1 MREALALVRA
11 AWLTTLSYRLQM
23 FVSVLGLVLSIVPLY
38 FISRA
43 VQPIMADSIRLE
55 GRDYFAF
62 LIVGLVTYLL
72 IATVANGLH
81 GALSAE
87 ISSGALEAMLA
98 TPTRLWSIVAG
109 EMGQGFSWA
118 LVRATLMLVTA
129 WAFGAHIMWDRA
141 LAAVVIVGLILL
153 AYLPIGIVAGAM
165 VLAFRTTA
173 QSTTVALSLSAL
185 LGGVYYP
192 TSVIPSWLARVSEFI
207 PLTYGLR
214 ALRRALI
221 EGAPLTAL
229 APDLLALAA
238 FGIVLSL
245 VSIVMFRWSVG
256 HARRVGTLA
265 QY

>member
-1 MREALALVRA
+1 MREALALTRA
-11 AWLTTLSYRLQM
+11 AWLTVLSYRLQM
-23 FVSVLGLVLSIVPLY
+23 FASVLGLVMSVVPLY

-72 IATVANGLH
+72 IAVVVNGLH
-81 GALSAE
+81 GALSGE

-118 LVRATLMLVTA
+118 LVRAVLMLVTA
-129 WAFGAHIMWDRA
+129 WFFGAHILWDRA
-141 LAAVVIVGLILL
+141 LVALGIVLLILL
-153 AYLPIGIVAGAM
+153 AYLPIGIAAGAM
-165 VLAFRTTA
+165 ILAFRTTA
-173 QSTTVALSLSAL
+173 QATTVVLSLSAL

-192 TSVIPSWLARVSEFI
+192 TSVIPSWLAQISQFI

-214 ALRRALI
+214 ALRRSLI
-221 EGAPLTAL
+221 EGAPLSAL
-229 APDLLALAA
+229 APDLTILAG
-238 FGIVLSL
+238 FGVVFTVVSVL
-245 VSIVMFRWSVG
+245 MFRWSVT

>member
-1 MREALALVRA
+1 MREALALIRA
-11 AWLTTLSYRLQM
+11 AWLTAVSYRLQM
-23 FVSVLGLVLSIVPLY
+23 FASVVGLVLSIVPLY

-72 IATVANGLH
+72 IAVVVNGLH
-81 GALSAE
+81 GALSGE

-98 TPTRLWSIVAG
+98 TPTRLWSIVVG

-118 LVRATLMLVTA
+118 LVRAVLMLVTA
-129 WAFGAHIMWDRA
+129 WFFGAHIIWDRA
-141 LAAVVIVGLILL
+141 LVAAGIIALILL
-153 AYLPIGIVAGAM
+153 AYLPVGLIAGAM
-165 VLAFRTTA
+165 ILAFRTTA
-173 QSTTVALSLSAL
+173 QGTTVVLSLSAL

-192 TSVIPSWLARVSEFI
+192 TSVIPSWLADISQFI

-214 ALRRALI
+214 ALRRSLI
-221 EGAPLTAL
+221 EGAPLSAL
-229 APDLLALAA
+229 APDLAILAG
-238 FGIVLSL
+238 FGIVLMV
-245 VSIVMFRWSVG
+245 VSILVFSWSVTY
-256 HARRVGTLA
+256 ARRVGTLA

>member
-1 MREALALVRA
+1 MREALALIRA

-81 GALSAE
+81 GALSSE

-98 TPTRLWSIVAG
+98 TPTRLWAIVVG
-109 EMGQGFSWA
+109 EMGQGFSWT

-129 WAFGAHIMWDRA
+129 WAFGAHILWDRA

-165 VLAFRTTA
+165 ILAFRTTA
-173 QSTTVALSLSAL
+173 QSTTVVLSLSAL

-192 TSVIPSWLARVSEFI
+192 TSVIPSWLARVSDFI

-221 EGAPLTAL
+221 EGAPLSAL
-229 APDLLALAA
+229 APDLLALTA

-245 VSIVMFRWSVG
+245 VSIVMFGWSVG

>member
-1 MREALALVRA
+1 MREALALIRA

-23 FVSVLGLVLSIVPLY
+23 FVQILGLVLSIIPLY

-62 LIVGLVTYLL
+62 VTVGLVTYML
-72 IATVANGLH
+72 IAAVVNGLH
-81 GALSAE
+81 GALSSE

-109 EMGQGFSWA
+109 EMGQGFSWTF
-118 LVRATLMLVTA
+118 VRAALMLLTS
-129 WAFGAHIMWDRA
+129 WAFGAHLLWDRA
-141 LAAVVIVGLILL
+141 LVGAAVVALILL
-153 AYLPIGIVAGAM
+153 AYLPIGIVAGALI
-165 VLAFRTTA
+165 LAFRTTA
-173 QSTTVALSLSAL
+173 QITAVVLSLSAL

-192 TSVIPSWLARVSEFI
+192 TSVIPSWLASVSQFV

-214 ALRRALI
+214 ALRRTLI
-221 EGAPLTAL
+221 EGAPVSAL
-229 APDLLALAA
+229 APDLAVLAGFAA
-238 FGIVLSL
+238 VLSV
-245 VSIVMFRWSVG
+245 VSVLFLGWSVS
-256 HARRVGTLA
+256 HARRAGTLA